1 MKWLSRKE
9 EFVLLA
15 VLRLRDQAYG
25 VPVRDFV
32 SRSTG
37 KYWSIGAIY
46 DVLDR
51 LARKKLVSV
60 ITGRPIPER
69 GGKARRFYRVTRK
82 GYEALEEVRTIHA
95 DLWSDLPEP
104 IAD

>member
-15 VLRLRDQAYG
+15 VLRLRDQAYAI
-25 VPVRDFV
+25 PVRDYV
-32 SRSTG
+32 SGATG

-60 ITGRPIPER
+60 TASPPLPER
-69 GGKARRFYRVTRK
+69 GGKARRFYKVTRK
-82 GYEALEEVRTIHA
+82 GFEALEEVRTIHA
-95 DLWSDLPEP
+95 DLWGDLPEP
-104 IAD
+104 ITD

>member
-32 SRSTG
+32 SQSTG

-51 LARKKLVSV
+51 LTRKKLVTAE
-60 ITGRPIPER
+60 TGAPIPER

-82 GYEALEEVRTIHA
+82 GYEALEEVRTINSEM
-95 DLWSDLPEP
+95 WVDLPEP
-104 IAD
+104 ATE

>member
-32 SRSTG
+32 SQATS

-51 LARKKLVSV
+51 LTRKKLVSV
-60 ITGRPIPER
+60 TTGPPLPER
-69 GGKARRFYRVTRK
+69 GGRARRFYRVTRK
-82 GYEALEEVRTIHA
+82 GFEALEEVRAIHA
-95 DLWSDLPEP
+95 DLWGNLPEP
-104 IAD
+104 ITD